1 MLSSLLL
8 LQFFSFM
15 YKARFT
21 VCPRKPSFWPFVALA
36 DTPWKCFRALRTSAA
51 LSFSI
56 EVGFVAASQQSSTA
70 SRKYRTKHA
79 NLAVKSQVLPWPF
92 WPFAKAFLN
101 TFSLLGITV

>member
-8 LQFFSFM
+8 LQLP

-56 EVGFVAASQQSSTA
+56 EVGFVAASQQSSNA
-70 SRKYRTKHA
+70 SRNGTKHA
-79 NLAVKSQVLPWPF
+79 NLVVKTQVLLGLF
-92 WPFAKAFLN
+92 WPFAKAFL
-101 TFSLLGITV
+101 TFSLGIITM